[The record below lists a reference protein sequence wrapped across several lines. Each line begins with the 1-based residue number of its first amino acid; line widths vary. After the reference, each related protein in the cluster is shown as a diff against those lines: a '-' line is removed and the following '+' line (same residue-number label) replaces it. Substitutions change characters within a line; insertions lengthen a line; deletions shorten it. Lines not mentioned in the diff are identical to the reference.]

1 MEETDSTI
9 TYVYGNF
16 LYNIIHILLFVFLA
30 DLSSSKT
37 PKSFPESW
45 SFNRG

>member
-16 LYNIIHILLFVFLA
+16 LYNIIHILLFVY
-30 DLSSSKT
+30 
-37 PKSFPESW
+37 
-45 SFNRG
+45 RGSVRVD